1 MTTLNLK
8 DNTKFINGDKKD
20 NDSNRSVEY
29 KKITNNP
36 FYKRLSGRTIAEL
49 NESENILVWP
59 TSFEDGEDDIK
70 DQVLFDCKFSSDGK
84 NIEEIQTHNLI
95 GFIGDGKTQI
105 EIRTRFS
112 EDGKPDYFLHYMLST
127 VLSCNIVDMQVGKGI
142 ESALDMMT
150 LFFSGLLTKAVNQG
164 VYKKYVKRE
173 YNDSNVRGT
182 IDVSRHIRHNYPSNG
197 RVAYNTR
204 EYSYDNDVTQLIRH
218 TIEYIKSDKNGLG
231 KKLLSA
237 NENTKKCV
245 EIITQITPTY
255 QKRNKR
261 DIINANQK
269 PIVHPHYLH
278 YTALQKLCLAILKG
292 EKMSY
297 DPNNKNKL
305 NGFIIDVAWLWEEY
319 VAKILST
326 TNLNHYTRSNSS
338 FHLLSNNG
346 ATFQKI
352 IPDYYDEEKRIV
364 ADAKYTD
371 LSEINNL
378 SAERAAAI
386 YYKTIMYM
394 YRFNSKIG
402 LLIHPTIT
410 NEVKDVEIIEYKI
423 IGTDGK
429 LCKVG
434 IKIPSQCKDFSDF
447 SQKMKEIESNV
458 PNGIETLITSL
469 NG

>member
-59 TSFEDGEDDIK
+59 TSFKDCDDDIK
-70 DQVLFDCKFSSDGK
+70 DQVLFDCKFSFDGK
-84 NIEEIQTHNLI
+84 NIEEIQTYNLI
-95 GFIGDGKTQI
+95 GFIGDDKTQI

-112 EDGKPDYFLHYMLST
+112 GDAEKSDYFLYYMLST
-127 VLSCNIVDMQVGKGI
+127 VLSCNIVDMQVGKGV
-142 ESALDMMT
+142 ESALDMMM
-150 LFFSGLLTKAVNQG
+150 LFFSNLLTKAVNQG
-164 VYKKYVKRE
+164 VYKKYVSRE

-218 TIEYIKSDKNGLG
+218 TIEYIKSKNEFG

-261 DIINANQK
+261 DVINANQK

-297 DPNNKNKL
+297 GDDNKHKL

-338 FHLLSNNG
+338 FHLLSNGGND
-346 ATFQKI
+346 FQKI
-352 IPDYYDEEKRIV
+352 IPDYYDKERQIV

-371 LSEINNL
+371 LSKMDNL

-402 LLIHPTIT
+402 LLIHPIIT
-410 NEVKDVEIIEYKI
+410 NEDKSVEATKYEIIS
-423 IGTDGK
+423 TDGK

-434 IKIPSQCKDFSDF
+434 IKIPSQCEKFSDF
-447 SQKMKEIESNV
+447 SQKMKEV
-458 PNGIETLITSL
+458 PNGIKTLITSL

>member
-1 MTTLNLK
+1 MTKLNLK
-8 DNTKFINGDKKD
+8 DNTPNSTIDK
-20 NDSNRSVEY
+20 
-29 KKITNNP
+29 IPQNNSLCK
-36 FYKRLSGRTIAEL
+36 YLSGRTIAKL

-59 TSFEDGEDDIK
+59 TSFKDCDDDIK
-70 DQVLFDCKFSSDGK
+70 DQVLFDCKFSFDGK
-84 NIEEIQTHNLI
+84 NIEEIQTYNLI
-95 GFIGDGKTQI
+95 GFIGDKNTQI

-112 EDGKPDYFLHYMLST
+112 GDAENSDYFLYYMLST

-142 ESALDMMT
+142 ESALDMMM
-150 LFFSGLLTKAVNQG
+150 LFFSNLLIKAVNQG
-164 VYKKYVKRE
+164 IYKKYVSRE

-182 IDVSRHIRHNYPSNG
+182 INVSRHIRHNYPSNG

-204 EYSYDNDVTQLIRH
+204 EYSYDNTVTQLIRH
-218 TIEYIKSDKNGLG
+218 TIEYIKSKNEFG

-237 NENTKKCV
+237 NEITKKCV
-245 EIITQITPTY
+245 DIITQITPTY

-261 DIINANQK
+261 DVINANQK

-278 YTALQKLCLAILKG
+278 YTALQKLCLAILNG

-297 DPNNKNKL
+297 RDGKEKL

-371 LSEINNL
+371 LSKIDNL

-434 IKIPSQCKDFSDF
+434 IKIPSQCNDFSDF
-447 SQKMKEIESNV
+447 SKKMKGIESIVSNE
-458 PNGIETLITSL
+458 IETLITSR

>member
-59 TSFEDGEDDIK
+59 SSFKDGEDDIK
-70 DQVLFDCKFSSDGK
+70 DQVLFDCRFSLDGK
-84 NIEEIQTHNLI
+84 IEEIQTYNLI
-95 GFIGDGKTQI
+95 GFIGDKNTQI

-112 EDGKPDYFLHYMLST
+112 GDTENSDYFLYYMLST

-150 LFFSGLLTKAVNQG
+150 LFFSNLLTKAVNQG
-164 VYKKYVKRE
+164 VYKKYVSRE
-173 YNDSNVRGT
+173 YNDNNVRGT

-204 EYSYDNDVTQLIRH
+204 EYSYDNDITQLIRH
-218 TIEYIKSDKNGLG
+218 TIEYIKSKNEFG

-261 DIINANQK
+261 DVINANQK

-278 YTALQKLCLAILKG
+278 YTALQKLCITILKG

-326 TNLNHYTRSNSS
+326 TNLNQYTRSNSS

-371 LSEINNL
+371 LSEIDNL
-378 SAERAAAI
+378 SAERAASI

-429 LCKVG
+429 LCKVR
-434 IKIPSQCKDFSDF
+434 IKIPSQCNDFSDF
-447 SQKMKEIESNV
+447 SKKMKGIESIVSNE
-458 PNGIETLITSL
+458 IKTFITSL

>member
-1 MTTLNLK
+1 MKTLNLK
-8 DNTKFINGDKKD
+8 DNTPNSTV
-20 NDSNRSVEY
+20 N
-29 KKITNNP
+29 KIPQNNSLCK
-36 FYKRLSGRTIAEL
+36 YLSGRTIAEL

-59 TSFEDGEDDIK
+59 SSFKDGEDEIK
-70 DQVLFDCKFSSDGK
+70 DQVLFDCKFSLDGK

-95 GFIGDGKTQI
+95 GFIGDDKTQI

-112 EDGKPDYFLHYMLST
+112 EDGKQDYFLYYMLSI

-150 LFFSGLLTKAVNQG
+150 LFFSNLLTKAVNQG
-164 VYKKYVKRE
+164 VYKKYVSRE
-173 YNDSNVRGT
+173 YNDSNVLGT

-237 NENTKKCV
+237 NENIKNCV

-255 QKRNKR
+255 QKRDKR
-261 DIINANQK
+261 DVINANQK

-297 DPNNKNKL
+297 GDGKEKL

-346 ATFQKI
+346 NDFQKI
-352 IPDYYDEEKRIV
+352 IPDYYNKERQIV
-364 ADAKYTD
+364 ADAKYSY
-371 LSEINNL
+371 LSEDEL

-429 LCKVG
+429 LCKVR
-434 IKIPSQCKDFSDF
+434 IKIPSQCNDFSDF
-447 SQKMKEIESNV
+447 SEKMKEIESIVSNKIKHLLQV
-458 PNGIETLITSL
+458 
-469 NG
+469 

>member
-1 MTTLNLK
+1 MLKLK
-8 DNTKFINGDKKD
+8 DNTKFINGDKRD

-36 FYKRLSGRTIAEL
+36 FYKRLSGRTIAKL

-112 EDGKPDYFLHYMLST
+112 EDGKLDYFLHYMLST

-142 ESALDMMT
+142 ESALDMMM
-150 LFFSGLLTKAVNQG
+150 LFFSNLLIKAVNQG
-164 VYKKYVKRE
+164 VYKKYVSRE

-204 EYSYDNDVTQLIRH
+204 EYSYDNTVTQLIRH
-218 TIEYIKSDKNGLG
+218 TIEYIKSKNEFG

-245 EIITQITPTY
+245 EIITKITPTY

-261 DIINANQK
+261 DVINANQK

-371 LSEINNL
+371 LSEIDNL

-429 LCKVG
+429 LCKVR
-434 IKIPSQCKDFSDF
+434 IKIPSQCNDFSDF
-447 SQKMKEIESNV
+447 SKKMKGIESIVSNE
-458 PNGIETLITSL
+458 IKTFIT
-469 NG
+469 NKND

>member
-1 MTTLNLK
+1 MKTLNLK
-8 DNTKFINGDKKD
+8 DNTPNSTV
-20 NDSNRSVEY
+20 N
-29 KKITNNP
+29 KIPQNNSLCK
-36 FYKRLSGRTIAEL
+36 YLSGRTIAKL

-59 TSFEDGEDDIK
+59 TSFKDCDDDIK
-70 DQVLFDCKFSSDGK
+70 DQVLFDCKFSLDGK
-84 NIEEIQTHNLI
+84 IEEIQTYNLI
-95 GFIGDGKTQI
+95 GFIGDKNTQI

-112 EDGKPDYFLHYMLST
+112 GDAENSDYFLYYMLST

-164 VYKKYVKRE
+164 VYKKYVSRE

-237 NENTKKCV
+237 NENIKNCV

-261 DIINANQK
+261 EIINANQK

-297 DPNNKNKL
+297 GDGKEKL

-326 TNLNHYTRSNSS
+326 SNLNHYTRSNSS

-371 LSEINNL
+371 LSEIDNL

-402 LLIHPTIT
+402 LLIHPIIT
-410 NEVKDVEIIEYKI
+410 NEDKSVEATKYEIIS
-423 IGTDGK
+423 TDGK

-434 IKIPSQCKDFSDF
+434 IKIPSQCEKFSDF

-458 PNGIETLITSL
+458 PNGIKTLITSL

>member
-1 MTTLNLK
+1 MKTLNLK
-8 DNTKFINGDKKD
+8 DNTPNSTV
-20 NDSNRSVEY
+20 N
-29 KKITNNP
+29 KIPQNNSLCK
-36 FYKRLSGRTIAEL
+36 YLSGRTIAKL

-59 TSFEDGEDDIK
+59 TSFKDCDDDIK
-70 DQVLFDCKFSSDGK
+70 DQVLFDCKFSLDGK
-84 NIEEIQTHNLI
+84 IEEIQTYNLI
-95 GFIGDGKTQI
+95 GFIGDKNTQI

-112 EDGKPDYFLHYMLST
+112 GDAENSDYFLYYMLST

-164 VYKKYVKRE
+164 VYKKYVSRE

-237 NENTKKCV
+237 NENIKNCV

-261 DIINANQK
+261 EIINANQK

-297 DPNNKNKL
+297 GDGKEKL

-326 TNLNHYTRSNSS
+326 SNLNHYTRSNSS

-371 LSEINNL
+371 LSEIDNL

-402 LLIHPTIT
+402 LLIHPKSET
-410 NEVKDVEIIEYKI
+410 NEGIDITKYEIID
-423 IGTDGK
+423 TDGN

-434 IKIPSQCKDFSDF
+434 IKIPSQCEKFSDF

-458 PNGIETLITSL
+458 PNGIKTLITSL

>member
-1 MTTLNLK
+1 MKTLNLK
-8 DNTKFINGDKKD
+8 DNTPNPTIN
-20 NDSNRSVEY
+20 
-29 KKITNNP
+29 KIPQNNSLCK
-36 FYKRLSGRTIAEL
+36 YLSGRTIAEL

-70 DQVLFDCKFSSDGK
+70 DQVLFDCRFSLDGK
-84 NIEEIQTHNLI
+84 IEEIQTYNLI
-95 GFIGDGKTQI
+95 GFIGDKNTQI

-112 EDGKPDYFLHYMLST
+112 GDAENSDYFLYYMLST

-261 DIINANQK
+261 DVINANQK

-297 DPNNKNKL
+297 GDGKEKL

-371 LSEINNL
+371 LSKMDNL

-402 LLIHPTIT
+402 LLIHPIIT
-410 NEVKDVEIIEYKI
+410 NEDKSVEATKYEIIS
-423 IGTDGK
+423 TDGN

-434 IKIPSQCKDFSDF
+434 IKIPSQCKDFSNF

>member
-1 MTTLNLK
+1 MTKLNLK
-8 DNTKFINGDKKD
+8 DNTLNSTINK
-20 NDSNRSVEY
+20 
-29 KKITNNP
+29 NNSLCK
-36 FYKRLSGRTIAEL
+36 YLSGRTIAKL
-49 NESENILVWP
+49 NEFENILVWP
-59 TSFEDGEDDIK
+59 TSFEDGENDIK

-84 NIEEIQTHNLI
+84 NIEEIQTYNLI
-95 GFIGDGKTQI
+95 GDKNTQI

-112 EDGKPDYFLHYMLST
+112 GDAENSDYFLYYMLST

-142 ESALDMMT
+142 ESALDMMM
-150 LFFSGLLTKAVNQG
+150 LFFSNLLTKAVNQG
-164 VYKKYVKRE
+164 VYKKYVSRE

-261 DIINANQK
+261 DVINANQK

-297 DPNNKNKL
+297 GDDNKHKL

-371 LSEINNL
+371 LSKMDNL

-402 LLIHPTIT
+402 LLIHPIIT
-410 NEVKDVEIIEYKI
+410 NEDKSVEATKYEIIS
-423 IGTDGK
+423 TDGN

-434 IKIPSQCKDFSDF
+434 IKIPSQCKDFSNF

>member
-1 MTTLNLK
+1 MLKLK
-8 DNTKFINGDKKD
+8 DNTKFINGDKRD

-112 EDGKPDYFLHYMLST
+112 EDGKSDYFLHYMLSI

-218 TIEYIKSDKNGLG
+218 TIEYIKSKNEFG

-261 DIINANQK
+261 DVINANQK

-297 DPNNKNKL
+297 GDDNKHKL

-371 LSEINNL
+371 LSKMDNL

-402 LLIHPTIT
+402 LLIHPIIT

-429 LCKVG
+429 LCKVR
-434 IKIPSQCKDFSDF
+434 IKIPSQCEKFSDF

-458 PNGIETLITSL
+458 PNLL
-469 NG
+469 LQV

>member
-1 MTTLNLK
+1 MTKIKLK

-36 FYKRLSGRTIAEL
+36 FYKSLSGRTIAEL

-59 TSFEDGEDDIK
+59 SSFKDGEDDIK
-70 DQVLFDCKFSSDGK
+70 DQVLFDCRFSLDGK
-84 NIEEIQTHNLI
+84 IEEIQTYNLI
-95 GFIGDGKTQI
+95 GFIGDKNTQI

-112 EDGKPDYFLHYMLST
+112 EDGKQDYFLHYMLSI

-142 ESALDMMT
+142 ESALDMMM
-150 LFFSGLLTKAVNQG
+150 LFFSNLLTKAVNQG
-164 VYKKYVKRE
+164 VYKKYVSRE

-182 IDVSRHIRHNYPSNG
+182 IDVNRHIRHNYPSNG

-204 EYSYDNDVTQLIRH
+204 EYSYDNTVTQLIRH
-218 TIEYIKSDKNGLG
+218 TIEYIKSKNEFG

-237 NENTKKCV
+237 NENIKKCV

-261 DIINANQK
+261 DVINANQK

-371 LSEINNL
+371 LSEIDNL

-402 LLIHPTIT
+402 LLIHPIIT
-410 NEVKDVEIIEYKI
+410 NEDKSVEATKYEIIS
-423 IGTDGK
+423 TDGK

-434 IKIPSQCKDFSDF
+434 IKIPSQCEKFSDF

-458 PNGIETLITSL
+458 PNGIKTLITSL

>member
-1 MTTLNLK
+1 MTKIKLK
-8 DNTKFINGDKKD
+8 DNTKFINGDKRD

-36 FYKRLSGRTIAEL
+36 FYKRLSGRTIAKL

-70 DQVLFDCKFSSDGK
+70 DQVLFDCKFSFDGK

-95 GFIGDGKTQI
+95 GFIGNGKTQI

-112 EDGKPDYFLHYMLST
+112 EDGKSDYFLHYMLSI

-150 LFFSGLLTKAVNQG
+150 LFFSNLLTKAVNQG
-164 VYKKYVKRE
+164 VYKKYVSRE

-218 TIEYIKSDKNGLG
+218 TIEYIKSKNEFG

-237 NENTKKCV
+237 NEITKKCV

-261 DIINANQK
+261 DVINANQK

-346 ATFQKI
+346 NDFQKI
-352 IPDYYDEEKRIV
+352 IPDYYNKERQIV
-364 ADAKYTD
+364 ADAKYSY
-371 LSEINNL
+371 LSEDEL
-378 SAERAAAI
+378 SAESAAAI

-402 LLIHPTIT
+402 LLIHPKSET
-410 NEVKDVEIIEYKI
+410 NEDIDITKYEI
-423 IGTDGK
+423 IGTDGN

-434 IKIPSQCKDFSDF
+434 IKIPSQCNDFSDF
-447 SQKMKEIESNV
+447 SETMKVIESIV
-458 PNGIETLITSL
+458 SNGIETLITSL

>member
-1 MTTLNLK
+1 MLKLK
-8 DNTKFINGDKKD
+8 DNTKFINGDKRD
-20 NDSNRSVEY
+20 NDSNRSFEY

-112 EDGKPDYFLHYMLST
+112 EDGKQDYFLHYMLST

-150 LFFSGLLTKAVNQG
+150 LFFSNLLTKAVNQG